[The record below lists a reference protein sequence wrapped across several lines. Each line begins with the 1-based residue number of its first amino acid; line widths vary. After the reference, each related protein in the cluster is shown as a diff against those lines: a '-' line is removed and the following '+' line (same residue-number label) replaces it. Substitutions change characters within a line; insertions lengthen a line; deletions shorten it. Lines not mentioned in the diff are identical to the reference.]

1 MMFLHISGEP
11 HTNHVGKDIPARVQ
25 RNIACRCRCC
35 LKFNDDEKKLLLDA
49 FNGLGHH
56 EKQNIYLRGCVRTVS
71 DENIRRRPRN
81 ANPRTQRHSFTY
93 YVTVGER
100 HCEEVCKA
108 SFCAL
113 HGIKESRLKRKV
125 LKFTA
130 NIGDHRGKHNQHQKL
145 NPEFRDKVRNHIR
158 TFPARESHYSR
169 AKNQTRVYLDSS
181 MSIARMHRLFI
192 QENPDLQGKV
202 LYWLYEDIFN
212 HEFNVSFG
220 YPRSDVCDKCE
231 LFTAQIKAAERDGD
245 QVTAQNLKVQ
255 HQVHVRKGD
264 AFTTQIQETTE
275 SARSTDDGSVHVI
288 AMDYQK
294 NLPLPL
300 TGIGQ
305 EYYKRQL
312 WLHHFCIHDTVQ
324 EKATMYLYGE
334 HYAAKGPNE
343 VISCLNHYVSTLP
356 ASVKELHI
364 FADNCFS
371 QNKNKYMVAFLQHL
385 ANAKLRLVYIHYP
398 IPRHSRMPCDR
409 DFGRIEKKKLKRD
422 RVVVPSEWV
431 NMIRTVDTKHPF
443 NIVYVE
449 HPLTDD
455 LTDDGTPVVHVMDYK
470 RAFDQVIKA
479 PLSIS
484 LSRGILCKRQRP
496 PSAGKP

>member
-1 MMFLHISGEP
+1 
-11 HTNHVGKDIPARVQ
+11 
-25 RNIACRCRCC
+25 
-35 LKFNDDEKKLLLDA
+35 
-49 FNGLGHH
+49 
-56 EKQNIYLRGCVRTVS
+56 
-71 DENIRRRPRN
+71 
-81 ANPRTQRHSFTY
+81 
-93 YVTVGER
+93 
-100 HCEEVCKA
+100 
-108 SFCAL
+108 
-113 HGIKESRLKRKV
+113 
-125 LKFTA
+125 
-130 NIGDHRGKHNQHQKL
+130 
-145 NPEFRDKVRNHIR
+145 
-158 TFPARESHYSR
+158 
-169 AKNQTRVYLDSS
+169 
-181 MSIARMHRLFI
+181 MHRLFI
-192 QENPDLQGKV
+192 QENPDLQGEV

-245 QVTAQNLKVQ
+245 QVTAQHLKVQ
-255 HQVHVRKGD
+255 HQVHVRKGY

-312 WLHHFCIHDTVQ
+312 WLHNFCIHDTVQ

-364 FADNCFS
+364 FADNWFS

-385 ANAKLRLVYIHYP
+385 ANTKLRLVNIHYP
-398 IPRHSRMPCDR
+398 IPGHSRMPCDR
-409 DFGRIEKKKLKRD
+409 DFGRIEKKKRKLD

-479 PLSIS
+479 PPSMS
-484 LSRGILCKRQRP
+484 LSRGILGKRAEAPISRQTMTGLC
-496 PSAGKP
+496 AETM